1 MTASQTDLG
10 IATGPAEPAATVLV
24 VEDSPDISH
33 VLRLLLS
40 RAGYEVH
47 SVPDGEGAIRD
58 LPRLRPHVAIID
70 VQLPG
75 MSGLDLCRELRER
88 APDPPLI
95 MLLSARAGEHDAEA
109 GRLAGA
115 DAYVTKPFNNQELLS
130 RLQALLGR

>member
-1 MTASQTDLG
+1 MAMTTDVG
-10 IATGPAEPAATVLV
+10 VLV

-40 RAGYEVH
+40 RAGYRVH
-47 SVPDGEGAIRD
+47 AVPDGESAIRE
-58 LPRLRPHVAIID
+58 LAEVRPRVAIVD

-75 MSGLDLCRELRER
+75 MSGLELCRAVREQTT
-88 APDPPLI
+88 DPPLI

-115 DAYVTKPFNNQELLS
+115 DAYVTKPFSNQELLH
-130 RLQALLGR
+130 RLETMLQAH